1 MKIKIFISQPMNG
14 KTNEEIEDE
23 RKHIINRL
31 TLQFA
36 RENEHIE
43 IIDSFF
49 KDAPHNA
56 KPLWYLGESIKLMSE
71 ADIAF
76 FCDGWQIARGCQIE
90 HDCALEY
97 GIDTMYEEDLIFE
110 D

>member
-14 KTNEEIEDE
+14 KTNEEIENK
-23 RKHIINRL
+23 RNYIISRL
-31 TLQFA
+31 AAQFP
-36 RENEHIE
+36 RSE

-49 KDAPHNA
+49 KNAPHDA

-71 ADIAF
+71 ADVVF
-76 FCDGWQIARGCQIE
+76 FCNGWQTSRGCQIE

-97 GIDTMYEEDLIFE
+97 GIGTMYEEDLFS
-110 D
+110 

>member
-1 MKIKIFISQPMNG
+1 MTKIFISQPMNG
-14 KTNEEIEDE
+14 KTTEEIEDK
-23 RKHIINRL
+23 RNHIISRL

-49 KDAPHNA
+49 KDVPHNA

-71 ADIAF
+71 ADVVF
-76 FCDGWQIARGCQIE
+76 FCDGWQTSRGCQIE

-97 GIDTMYEEDLIFE
+97 GIATIYEEDLFS
-110 D
+110 

>member
-14 KTNEEIEDE
+14 KTTEEIENE
-23 RKHIINRL
+23 RDSIIDRL
-31 TLQFA
+31 
-36 RENEHIE
+36 RENESVE

-49 KDAPHNA
+49 KDKPYEAS
-56 KPLWYLGESIKLMSE
+56 PLWYLGESIKLMSE
-71 ADIAF
+71 ADIVF
-76 FCDGWQIARGCQIE
+76 FCNGWQTARGCQIE

-97 GIDTMYEEDLIFE
+97 GIDTMYEEDLI

>member
-14 KTNEEIEDE
+14 KTNEEIKDE
-23 RKHIINRL
+23 RNYIISILATHFPR
-31 TLQFA
+31 A
-36 RENEHIE
+36 E

-49 KDAPHNA
+49 KDTPHDA

-71 ADIAF
+71 ADVVF
-76 FCDGWQIARGCQIE
+76 FCDGWQTARGCQIE

-97 GIDTMYEEDLIFE
+97 GIDTMYEEDLIS
-110 D
+110 

>member
-14 KTNEEIEDE
+14 KTNEEIENKRNYTID
-23 RKHIINRL
+23 
-31 TLQFA
+31 TLRSRFA
-36 RENEHIE
+36 RKNERIE

-49 KDAPHNA
+49 KNEPHDA

-71 ADIAF
+71 ADVVF
-76 FCDGWQIARGCQIE
+76 FCNGWQTARGCQIE

-97 GIDTMYEEDLIFE
+97 GIDTMYEEDLFS
-110 D
+110 

>member
-1 MKIKIFISQPMNG
+1 MTKIFISQPMNG
-14 KTNEEIEDE
+14 KTNEEIEDK
-23 RKHIINRL
+23 RNHIISRL

-76 FCDGWQIARGCQIE
+76 FCDGWQTARGCQIE

-97 GIDTMYEEDLIFE
+97 DIDTMYEEDLIFE